1 MSTTYVIII
10 KCVYYQFETLSETF
24 VDKAY
29 DISTF
34 ALEKPI

>member
-29 DISTF
+29 DIFYIDLWSV
-34 ALEKPI
+34 